1 MATEPRRQLRVLLAD
16 EREEHLDQ
24 VAALLAR
31 LGHIVIARETDI
43 ASVGARS
50 EREPADVAIV
60 AVDDDHA
67 HAQGLISEI
76 VREAACPVIVLI
88 RAEDP
93 AFIREAARRGVFAYL
108 TNAAGDEQLESAI
121 EVVLYRFAEY
131 HALEGAFGR
140 RAVIERAKGIL
151 MERHGIDEEAAF
163 RLLRDQSRSSG
174 RKLIAVATAVLD
186 ARPLL
191 PPTGDPPH
199 QAGGDPAGR

>member
-1 MATEPRRQLRVLLAD
+1 MELEPRRQLRVLLAD
-16 EREEHLDQ
+16 EREQHLDHIA
-24 VAALLAR
+24 VLLGR
-31 LGHIVIARETDI
+31 LGHIVVARETDI
-43 ASVGARS
+43 GSVGARS
-50 EREPADVAIV
+50 ERESADVAIV

-108 TNAAGDEQLESAI
+108 TNAVEDEQLESAI

-140 RAVIERAKGIL
+140 RATIERAKGIL
-151 MERHGIDEEAAF
+151 MERHGVDEEAAF
-163 RLLRDQSRSSG
+163 RMLRDRSRSSS
-174 RKLIAVATAVLD
+174 RKLIEVARAVLD
-186 ARPLL
+186 ARSLL
-191 PPTGDPPH
+191 PPTGGLPP
-199 QAGGDPAGR
+199 R